1 MSKEE
6 YLTMVSE
13 GRYEITLFQDYYNRN
28 NKKPHLQFNNEHFV
42 NWSKFQN
49 TNRIIKEILPFYN
62 ELFNVSQTDVLD
74 KEGKLIK
81 TIYTSKNK

>member
-49 TNRIIKEILPFYN
+49 TNRIIKL
-62 ELFNVSQTDVLD
+62 
-74 KEGKLIK
+74 
-81 TIYTSKNK
+81 